1 MVGGERTGVE
11 ETAAIPEDKGHFLP
25 LSLFFDS
32 IFPSLPQTEKMG
44 EKRNASEPQ
53 SA

>member
-11 ETAAIPEDKGHFLP
+11 EAAPILRTVFLS
-25 LSLFFDS
+25 LSLFFPS
-32 IFPSLPQTEKMG
+32 IFPSRSQAAEIG
-44 EKRNASEPQ
+44 EKRNAGEQQ